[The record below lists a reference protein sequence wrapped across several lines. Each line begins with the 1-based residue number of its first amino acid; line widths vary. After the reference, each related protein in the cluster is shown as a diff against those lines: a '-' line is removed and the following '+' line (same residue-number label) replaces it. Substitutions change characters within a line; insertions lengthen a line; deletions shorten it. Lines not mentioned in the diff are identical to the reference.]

1 MRNLGDVNYK
11 ITLYVLIKTTISPN
25 RMNFEDKTLTITITN
40 PEIRYELDYETKG
53 VMFLMPIDTSGSAL
67 VNARNVT
74 FTFTFTFEEYT
85 KDGKNH
91 LLVVD
96 TKLEMAPQ
104 SMSAHF
110 ENLLRDKDL
119 NDAFSREMS
128 LNWKISFGYFAPIYL
143 DSYGQR
149 CGNIFNTFL
158 EKVPVA
164 EIFDG
169 L

>member
-1 MRNLGDVNYK
+1 MHVSSFDSIKMYFSNVFLG
-11 ITLYVLIKTTISPN
+11 
-25 RMNFEDKTLTITITN
+25 
-40 PEIRYELDYETKG
+40 
-53 VMFLMPIDTSGSAL
+53 
-67 VNARNVT
+67 NVT

-85 KDGKNH
+85 KDGENH

-143 DSYGQR
+143 DSYAQR

-158 EKVPVA
+158 EKVPAA
-164 EIFDG
+164 ELFDG

>member
-1 MRNLGDVNYK
+1 MHVSSFD
-11 ITLYVLIKTTISPN
+11 S
-25 RMNFEDKTLTITITN
+25 
-40 PEIRYELDYETKG
+40 TKMYFSN
-53 VMFLMPIDTSGSAL
+53 VFLE
-67 VNARNVT
+67 NVKS
-74 FTFTFTFEEYT
+74 TFTFTFEEYT
-85 KDGKNH
+85 REGQNH
-91 LLVVD
+91 LFVLDSKV
-96 TKLEMAPQ
+96 EMAPQ

-128 LNWKISFGYFAPIYL
+128 LHWKISFGYFAPIYL
-143 DSYGQR
+143 DSYAQSV
-149 CGNIFNTFL
+149 GNVFNNFL